1 MDKEEES
8 NQFDFQEFIKKTT
21 AMEVGVI
28 IGGFP
33 QSSIIWRDYHSPHV
47 RPAQSDKKNFKHFQT
62 WSKWVL
68 RSQETKQRKTK
79 GAKFRFMRGGCDR
92 ICHDE
97 KAT

>member
-33 QSSIIWRDYHSPHV
+33 QSSII
-47 RPAQSDKKNFKHFQT
+47 
-62 WSKWVL
+62 
-68 RSQETKQRKTK
+68 
-79 GAKFRFMRGGCDR
+79 
-92 ICHDE
+92 
-97 KAT
+97 